1 MVLTAMKDFDWLCAL
16 MFRFGTCLVLLMA
29 CFEQGCAWNAS
40 YDRSWR
46 KDVKRHVSELGF
58 RNWIV
63 IAESSFPAYSRP
75 RARQVAADAES
86 PEVLSYVLQVIA
98 ETQHVKPNVYLTR
111 ELRSM
116 SNDAAPGIDE
126 FKRRAQ
132 QTLLGLETTSL
143 DQESLMSLV
152 ADADRSFDVLVVRTT
167 SALPYSSIFIELQ
180 PGYWDADA
188 EQQLRAKIDQERRQ
202 QKSQAAKKL

>member
-1 MVLTAMKDFDWLCAL
+1 MKDFACFRLL
-16 MFRFGTCLVLLMA
+16 MYRLGTCLVLLLA
-29 CFEQGCAWNAS
+29 SFEQGCAWRSS
-40 YDRSWR
+40 YDKSWR
-46 KDVKRHVSELGF
+46 REVKRHVSELGF

-75 RARQVAADAES
+75 RARQVAADAET
-86 PEVLSYVLQVIA
+86 PEVLAHVLQVIA
-98 ETQHVKPNVYLTR
+98 ETQHVKPNIYLTR

-116 SNDAAPGIDE
+116 TNDAAPGIDE
-126 FKRRAQ
+126 LKRRTQ
-132 QTLLGLETTSL
+132 QSLVGLETTSL

-188 EQQLRAKIDQERRQ
+188 EQQLRQRIEQER
-202 QKSQAAKKL
+202 KSIKAQEAKKL